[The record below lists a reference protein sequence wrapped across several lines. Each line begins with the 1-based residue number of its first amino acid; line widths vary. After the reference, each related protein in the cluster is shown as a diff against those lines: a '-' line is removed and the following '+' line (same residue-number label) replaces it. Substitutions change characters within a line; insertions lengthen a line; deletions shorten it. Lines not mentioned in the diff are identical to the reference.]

1 MKTHSSSNNRQ
12 RSYPRHG
19 FTLVE
24 LLVVVVII
32 IVLAAVTFSITQS
45 VRRSAA
51 KVTDMNN
58 LRSLSAA
65 AMAAGSDNAGRL
77 PQIHSGAQSGNS
89 NSAPYWLV
97 GNTLL
102 ESYGIFREGCY
113 APGRNI
119 TGGAPKYDWWKNF
132 QPNGTPVHYSYFA
145 NDANPASPG
154 DAWFLKGTVKVPDRS
169 EYRGSIPYDEIIKDR
184 TKAFAKN
191 TNDDAWY
198 PILWAGLCRDWPGS
212 ARVAAIMNN
221 GDALGVNVMYL
232 DGHCEWI
239 PKKVM
244 KERYSTSGGLKIL
257 W

>member
-1 MKTHSSSNNRQ
+1 MKTHLPISSKYASTHR
-12 RSYPRHG
+12 G

-32 IVLAAVTFSITQS
+32 IVLAAVSFSITQS
-45 VRRSAA
+45 ARRSAA
-51 KVTDMNN
+51 KVADMNN
-58 LRSLSAA
+58 LRSLSTA

-77 PQIHSGAQSGNS
+77 PQIHHNAASGTS
-89 NSAPYWLV
+89 NPAPYWLV
-97 GNTLL
+97 SNSIL

-119 TGGAPKYDWWKNF
+119 TGGAPKYDWWKNH
-132 QPNGTPVHYSYFA
+132 QPGTPVHYSYLA
-145 NDANPASPG
+145 NDSKPTNPNG
-154 DAWFLKGTVKVPDRS
+154 AWFLQGTVKVPDRS

-191 TNDDAWY
+191 TTDDAWY
-198 PILWAGLCRDWPGS
+198 PLLWASLCRDWPGS
-212 ARVAAIMNN
+212 PRVAAVMNN

-232 DGHCEWI
+232 DGHSEWI
-239 PKKVM
+239 PKKKM

>member
-1 MKTHSSSNNRQ
+1 MKAHFHSNQGPNPQSSR
-12 RSYPRHG
+12 G

-32 IVLAAVTFSITQS
+32 IALAAVSFTITQS
-45 VRRSAA
+45 ARRSAA
-51 KVTDMNN
+51 KVADMNN

-77 PQIHSGAQSGNS
+77 PQIHAGAQTGNS

-97 GNTLL
+97 ANTVL
-102 ESYGIFREGCY
+102 ESYGIFREGSY

-119 TGGAPKYDWWKNF
+119 TGGAPKYDWWTKH
-132 QPNGTPVHYSYFA
+132 QPGTPVHYSYLA
-145 NDANPASPG
+145 NDSNPATN

-191 TNDDAWY
+191 TTDDAWY
-198 PILWAGLCRDWPGS
+198 PLLWASLCRDWPGS

-221 GDALGVNVMYL
+221 GDALGVNVMFL

-239 PKKVM
+239 PKKKM
-244 KERYSTSGGLKIL
+244 RERYSTSGGLKIL

>member
-1 MKTHSSSNNRQ
+1 MKTHTHFTKASIYKPLR
-12 RSYPRHG
+12 G

-32 IVLAAVTFSITQS
+32 IVLAAVSFSITQS
-45 VRRSAA
+45 ARRSAA
-51 KVTDMNN
+51 KVADMNN

-77 PQIHSGAQSGNS
+77 PQIHSGAPTGNS

-97 GNTLL
+97 GSSVL
-102 ESYGIFREGCY
+102 ESYGIFREGSY

-132 QPNGTPVHYSYFA
+132 QPTGTPVHYSYLA
-145 NDANPASPG
+145 NDSNPG
-154 DAWFLKGTVKVPDRS
+154 TNDAWFLKGTVKVPDRS

-184 TKAFAKN
+184 TKAFARN

-198 PILWAGLCRDWPGS
+198 PLLWASLCRDWPGS
-212 ARVAAIMNN
+212 PRVAAIMNN

-232 DGHCEWI
+232 DGHCEWV
-239 PKKVM
+239 PKKKM
-244 KERYSTSGGLKIL
+244 KERYSNSGGLKLL

>member
-1 MKTHSSSNNRQ
+1 MKAHFHSNQGPNPQSSR
-12 RSYPRHG
+12 G

-32 IVLAAVTFSITQS
+32 IALAAVSFTITQS
-45 VRRSAA
+45 ARRSAA
-51 KVTDMNN
+51 KVADMNN
-58 LRSLSAA
+58 LRSLSTA

-77 PQIHSGAQSGNS
+77 PQIHSGASDGRS
-89 NSAPYWLV
+89 NNAPYWLV
-97 GNTLL
+97 KNTIL
-102 ESYGIFREGCY
+102 ESYGIFREGSY

-119 TGGAPKYDWWKNF
+119 TGGAPKYDWWTKH
-132 QPNGTPVHYSYFA
+132 QPGTPVHYSYLA
-145 NDANPASPG
+145 NDGNPGST
-154 DAWFLKGTVKVPDRS
+154 DSWFRGGTVKVPDRS
-169 EYRGSIPYDEIIKDR
+169 EYRGNIPYDEIIKDQ

-191 TNDDAWY
+191 TTDDAWY
-198 PILWAGLCRDWPGS
+198 PLLWASLCRDWPGS

-221 GDALGVNVMYL
+221 GDALGVNVMFL

-239 PKKVM
+239 PKKKM

>member
-1 MKTHSSSNNRQ
+1 MKARNVSISRISALTSR
-12 RSYPRHG
+12 G
-19 FTLVE
+19 FSLVE
-24 LLVVVVII
+24 LLVVIVII
-32 IVLAAVTFSITQS
+32 IVLAAVSFSITQS

-77 PQIHSGAQSGNS
+77 PQIHHGAQAGNS

-97 GNTLL
+97 SSTIL

-119 TGGAPKYDWWKNF
+119 TGGAPNYDWWKKH
-132 QPNGTPVHYSYFA
+132 QPGTPVHYSYLA
-145 NDANPASPG
+145 NDANPSSPN

-169 EYRGSIPYDEIIKDR
+169 EYRGSIPYDDIIKDR

-191 TNDDAWY
+191 TTDDAWY
-198 PILWAGLCRDWPGS
+198 PILWASLCRDWPGS

-221 GDALGVNVMYL
+221 GKALGVNVMYL
-232 DGHCEWI
+232 DGSCEWI
-239 PKKVM
+239 PEKKM
-244 KERYSTSGGLKIL
+244 KERYSNSGGLKIL